1 MIPDS
6 VKSARRD
13 SLYAGAET
21 LARRA
26 VTADSS
32 RAEGHFALAA
42 AIGRASLTMGK
53 KDRIRR
59 AAVIRDEALKR
70 IAIDPRYDGAYHI
83 LGRWNAEIMRLSGLS
98 RFFAK
103 SFLGAGVFGKAS
115 WDAAISNMEKAVELD
130 PGRIY
135 HRLELA
141 EIYIDRKRYADA
153 TRELDEAGRT
163 PRSRDHG
170 PGVPPPGGGAGND
183 SSPAASRR
191 KLLEDFPGLVCRLV
205 ETRLQPAPSTD
216 QLPLRALAGLVEPVL
231 RLLPE
236 PMQPALELPS
246 RLLTAVR
253 GIHQRQP
260 GPEQGAEDHPDR
272 KAGQAAP
279 AGACATAGAALEFVI
294 FMVFVADTRLVG
306 RHRCFLPRNDSL
318 LRGTYWSR
326 WCRQPL

>member
-1 MIPDS
+1 MPKPLLAFSVGLLLAAARPAGAQDVHDHVNMGIAAVQAHDLATGLAHFQAALALDSTSYEANWRGAIAMMDEGEMIPDS

-26 VTADSS
+26 VTADSA

-59 AAVIRDEALKR
+59 AAVIRDEALKC

-115 WDAAISNMEKAVELD
+115 WNAAISNMEKAVELD

-141 EIYIDRKRYADA
+141 EIYADRKRYADA
-153 TRELDEAGRT
+153 TRELDEA
-163 PRSRDHG
+163 
-170 PGVPPPGGGAGND
+170 
-183 SSPAASRR
+183 AALPDREIMDPVYRRQAAALATKLARR
-191 KLLEDFPGLVCRLV
+191 K
-205 ETRLQPAPSTD
+205 
-216 QLPLRALAGLVEPVL
+216 
-231 RLLPE
+231 
-236 PMQPALELPS
+236 
-246 RLLTAVR
+246 
-253 GIHQRQP
+253 
-260 GPEQGAEDHPDR
+260 
-272 KAGQAAP
+272 
-279 AGACATAGAALEFVI
+279 
-294 FMVFVADTRLVG
+294 
-306 RHRCFLPRNDSL
+306 
-318 LRGTYWSR
+318 
-326 WCRQPL
+326 